1 VARWSRVRGSVDA
14 APEVPRPGAAARR
27 PLTEV
32 DTRLLLR
39 DVGIPVVPARHVH
52 SAEEAARAAAD
63 FGVPVAMKIVSAD
76 IPHKTDVGGVL
87 LAVETDAA
95 PAAYDEI
102 LASCARARPTAGLD
116 GVLVSPMR
124 PPGTELLVGVTRDPQ
139 WGLVLAVALGGVLVE
154 VLDDAVLEPLPVD
167 VDLARA
173 MLDRLRGA
181 AVLRGVRGSPAADLA
196 RVAEVVA
203 GVGRLAESLGGD
215 LDALEVNPLR
225 VRGSDIEA
233 LDALVTWR

>member
-1 VARWSRVRGSVDA
+1 
-14 APEVPRPGAAARR
+14 
-27 PLTEV
+27 
-32 DTRLLLR
+32 
-39 DVGIPVVPARHVH
+39 
-52 SAEEAARAAAD
+52 
-63 FGVPVAMKIVSAD
+63 MKIVSAD
-76 IPHKTDVGGVL
+76 IPHKTDVGGIL

-102 LASCARARPTAGLD
+102 VAACARARPTAGLD

-154 VLDDAVLEPLPVD
+154 LLDDVVLEPLPVD
-167 VDLARA
+167 VGLART

-181 AVLRGVRGSPAADLA
+181 AVLRGVRGSPAADLD
-196 RVAEVVA
+196 RVAEVIA
-203 GVGRLAESLGGD
+203 GLGRLAESLGGD

-225 VRGSDIEA
+225 VHGSDVEA
-233 LDALVTWR
+233 LDALLTWR